1 MGNSAYFSVA
11 PDLIAE
17 QNHCVWMLP
26 VVEVKL
32 ERETRQP

>member
-17 QNHCVWMLP
+17 QKSLCLDASSSRG
-26 VVEVKL
+26 KTGK
-32 ERETRQP
+32 RD